1 MWTDDKIDAESKNLL
16 KERRNGHHVP
26 LDMVAHL
33 EYFYNTLIYS
43 NKTDNPFAN
52 PNQYPALLFEENVSP
67 GTLLERHRRVIFP

>member
-33 EYFYNTLIYS
+33 EYFYNT
-43 NKTDNPFAN
+43 F
-52 PNQYPALLFEENVSP
+52 
-67 GTLLERHRRVIFP
+67 TL